1 MGQDCIMERN
11 GKKFRNLW
19 KVMERNE
26 ELEFL
31 QHCHD
36 NNLEGV
42 ADCLSRGVDVN
53 TVSEDGRWSGLTIA
67 ATKNYPEL
75 LEILLSHP
83 QIKINNTKKHNRS
96 KWTALGAAC
105 SAGNYTIVS
114 RLVQVPGLDINY
126 QEDGFHTPPL
136 KDGWTA
142 AHWASVRGHTECV
155 RILAETGKVNWN
167 MRERIRG
174 RTPLYLALA
183 MGHSDIVDIIVQQPN
198 IDYNVKDEDG
208 DTLGHAAV
216 RWGDVKCVET
226 LAAQESCD
234 CWNVPD
240 SNGDT
245 PIMLALNEGKTEIV
259 KILLRCPRVNLDV
272 VDRNMK
278 HLEDT
283 ARERNMTEIL
293 DLLWTSNTVQQ
304 RMILRD
310 SLLTRQAG
318 SVPSLQ
324 SLSRDAVLL
333 ILSTNNSQER
343 LVTPLVDRLQGEI
356 TTKAREILLT
366 SYPERREEMTRM
378 LENSR
383 YLEL

>member
-1 MGQDCIMERN
+1 MSRHLVI
-11 GKKFRNLW
+11 
-19 KVMERNE
+19 
-26 ELEFL
+26 EFL
-31 QHCHD
+31 QHCQA

-42 ADCLSRGVDVN
+42 TDCLSRGVDVN

-83 QIKINNTKKHNRS
+83 QIKINNTTECGVGQ
-96 KWTALGAAC
+96 WTALMFAC
-105 SAGNYTIVS
+105 NVGNSAIVS

-126 QEDGFHTPPL
+126 QEEDG
-136 KDGWTA
+136 DTA
-142 AHWASVRGHTECV
+142 AHWASVRGRTECV
-155 RILAETGKVNWN
+155 RILAESGRVDWN
-167 MRERIRG
+167 KADSEG
-174 RTPLYLALA
+174 RTSLYWALQY
-183 MGHSDIVDIIVQQPN
+183 GHSDIVDIIVQQPN

-318 SVPSLQ
+318 SVSSLQ

-343 LVTPLVDRLQGEI
+343 LVTPLVDRLEGEI
-356 TTKAREILLT
+356 TNPARDLLLA
-366 SYPERREEMTRM
+366 SYSEWREELR
-378 LENSR
+378 R
-383 YLEL
+383 A